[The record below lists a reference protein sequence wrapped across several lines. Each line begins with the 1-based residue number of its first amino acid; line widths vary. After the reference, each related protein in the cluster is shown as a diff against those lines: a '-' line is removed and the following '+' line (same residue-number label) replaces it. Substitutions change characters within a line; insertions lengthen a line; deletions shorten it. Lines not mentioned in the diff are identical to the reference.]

1 MDDSVAYECGV
12 DIDSSFQFK
21 DGDLILSE
29 YENNLVQSITNQLNT
44 QLDELELFYDNYGSI
59 LPTFLGWKATD
70 ETIQYMTTEVTT
82 ILRKEPRLMNFEV
95 DVKYKGDGTVNIE
108 LLLYTTE
115 NTIIESNLVLGADGI
130 VEVSVEEDEFED
142 ETEEE

>member
-1 MDDSVAYECGV
+1 MDDSVAYECGI

-82 ILRKEPRLMNFEV
+82 ILRKEQRLMNFEV

-130 VEVSVEEDEFED
+130 VEVETDEEFED

>member
-1 MDDSVAYECGV
+1 MDDSVAYECGI

-44 QLDELELFYDNYGSI
+44 QLDELDLFYDNYGSI

-82 ILRKEPRLMNFEV
+82 ILRKEQRLMNFEV
-95 DVKYKGDGTVNIE
+95 DVKYAGEGTVNIE

-130 VEVSVEEDEFED
+130 VEVETDEEFED

>member
-21 DGDLILSE
+21 DGDLVLAE
-29 YENNLVQSITNQLNT
+29 YENNLVQAITNQLNT
-44 QLDELELFYDNYGSI
+44 NLEELELFYDDYGSI

-82 ILRKEPRLMNFEV
+82 ILRKEPRLMNFKV

-130 VEVSVEEDEFED
+130 VEVETEDEFED